1 MKPGE
6 EPRNSHEELEETTLM
21 SERLMSEGPP
31 EDPRLLE
38 AVREYMNALDAGLRP
53 SRREWLERYPEIAKE
68 LGACLDGLA
77 FVHSAAGKMN
87 AGEETP
93 DLPEGTMARPLG
105 DFRLIKEI
113 GRGGMGVVYEAI
125 QLSLGRKVA
134 VKVLP
139 FTAALDP
146 RHLERFRNEASAAA
160 HLHHTNIVSVH
171 AVGCERSVHYYAM
184 QLIEGKSLAEV
195 IRELRNVASTLP
207 PGSQAAGGSSA
218 FSLRRGPDMAP
229 TSGTSSVESSPKT
242 IDAAGVTL
250 STLRTSKPLAFY
262 KSVARFGQ
270 QAAEALQYA
279 HEAGVVH
286 RDIKPANLMVDGRG
300 KLWITDFGLAQ
311 FYSDAELTQ
320 TGDLVGTIA
329 YMSPEQ
335 ASGKAVVLDQRT
347 DIYSLGITLY
357 ELLTLQRAFPA
368 KNREALLQQV
378 SAMDPRSPRLID
390 KRIPRE
396 LETILEKATAKDPA
410 ERYQTAQEFAADL
423 DRFLRDE
430 PIHAKPPTRWDKMV
444 KWTRRH
450 RSLAIGAVALL
461 FLASA
466 GFLTSTILIARE
478 QRRTQANFQQARDAV
493 DFFAQVAEE
502 QMTAPPMSE
511 VRRVL
516 LRHAVSY
523 YSDFMRDHADDAT
536 ARAEIEKAQQHVT
549 DILQELTA
557 SQKSDRVSWRISM
570 LDQESVQQELVLSS
584 QQVTETD
591 ELYSNW
597 YGVGNSRLEA
607 SRLESSKE
615 RQDYYQQVAKSGEK
629 SLKAILSDT
638 QYQRLVEIS
647 WQTSGQRAFRD
658 DLVVQALQLSDTQR
672 AAIDQMIEKW
682 MASHGPGGGPP
693 GMRGGGG
700 GPDGGMGGGRAG
712 DRPSDDERN
721 GPPHKMGG
729 PDGQGGPWGRDTAL
743 VDNILGLLSPQQL
756 AAWKSLIGVPFT
768 GPIRAGPFGGMRR
781 GGGFGPH

>member
-1 MKPGE
+1 MTPGE
-6 EPRNSHEELEETTLM
+6 ETGDSHDELEETTLM
-21 SERLMSEGPP
+21 SEGVP

-87 AGEETP
+87 AGAGGEDAA
-93 DLPEGTMARPLG
+93 DLPEGAMGRPLG

-160 HLHHTNIVSVH
+160 HLHHTNIVPVH

-184 QLIEGKSLAEV
+184 QLIEGQSMSEV
-195 IRELRNVASTLP
+195 IRELRNVASTMA
-207 PGSQAAGGSSA
+207 PGSESASGSGGIR
-218 FSLRRGPDMAP
+218 LRRGANLAP
-229 TSGTSSVESSPKT
+229 ASGASSVVSSPRST
-242 IDAAGVTL
+242 EIGGATL
-250 STLRTSKPLAFY
+250 STLRSSKPLAFY
-262 KSVARFGQ
+262 QSVARFGQ

-286 RDIKPANLMVDGRG
+286 RDIKPANLMVDARG

-357 ELLTLQRAFPA
+357 ELLTLQRAFSA
-368 KNREALLQQV
+368 KNREELLRQV
-378 SAMDPRSPRLID
+378 STMDPRSPRLID
-390 KRIPRE
+390 RRIPRE

-410 ERYQTAQEFAADL
+410 ERYQTAQEFADDL
-423 DRFLRDE
+423 SRFLRDE

-450 RSLAIGAVALL
+450 RSLAIGAVAVL
-461 FLASA
+461 FVAFA

-478 QRRTQANFQQARDAV
+478 QQRTQANFQQARDAV
-493 DFFAQVAEE
+493 DFFAKVAEE
-502 QMTAPPMSE
+502 QMVAPPMAE

-516 LRHAVSY
+516 LQHAVSY
-523 YSDFMRDHADDAT
+523 YTDFMRDHAGDAT
-536 ARAEIEKAQQHVT
+536 ARAEIEKAQQNVT
-549 DILQELTA
+549 EMLQELTA
-557 SQKSDRVSWRISM
+557 SQISDRVLWRIGT
-570 LDQESVQQELVLSS
+570 LDQESVQQELVLSNE
-584 QQVTETD
+584 QVTEAH
-591 ELYSNW
+591 ELYLNW
-597 YGVGNSRLEA
+597 NGMGNFRLEA
-607 SRLESSKE
+607 SRLETSKE
-615 RQDYYQQVAKSGEK
+615 RQDYYKQVAESGEA
-629 SLKAILSDT
+629 SLRKVLSDS

-647 WQTSGQRAFRD
+647 WQTYGQKAFRD
-658 DLVVQALQLSDTQR
+658 DLVVQALQLTDVQR
-672 AAIDQMIEKW
+672 GQIDQMIEKW

-693 GMRGGGG
+693 GMRGGG
-700 GPDGGMGGGRAG
+700 PDGGMGGGRGG
-712 DRPSDDERN
+712 DRPPDDGRN
-721 GPPHKMGG
+721 GPPHKIGE
-729 PDGQGGPWGRDTAL
+729 PDGPGGPWGRDTAL
-743 VDNILGLLSPQQL
+743 LDNIFGLLSPQQL
-756 AAWKSLIGVPFT
+756 TAWKGLIGEPFT
-768 GPIRAGPFGGMRR
+768 GPVRGGPFGGMRR